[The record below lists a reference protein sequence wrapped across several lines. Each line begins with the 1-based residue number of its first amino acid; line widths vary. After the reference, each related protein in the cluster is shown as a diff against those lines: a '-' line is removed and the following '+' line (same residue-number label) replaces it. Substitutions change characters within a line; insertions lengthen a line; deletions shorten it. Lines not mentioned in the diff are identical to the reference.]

1 MMEKLSNVARRHGD
15 PKVISTGPS
24 SFGASDRMAR
34 NLGWFS
40 LGLGALEIF
49 APERITRALGLEGQ
63 ENLVR
68 AYGFREVAAGLLSLS
83 IEKKAGLWSRVVG
96 DGLDIATLMPALRD
110 DNPKKGNVVIAL
122 MMVGGITL
130 LDIAAAEA
138 VGARHARRT
147 GRRRLYPDRT
157 GYPKGMLASRGIAAR
172 KKSAPES
179 RVSSESAYRRAEQ
192 LAPV

>member
-1 MMEKLSNVARRHGD
+1 MMMEKVSNITRAQGD

-49 APERITRALGLEGQ
+49 APERITRALGMEGQ
-63 ENLVR
+63 ENLIR
-68 AYGFREVAAGLLSLS
+68 AYGFREVAAGMLSLS

-96 DGLDIATLMPALRD
+96 DGLDLATLMAALRD
-110 DNPKKGNVVIAL
+110 DNPKKDNVALAL

-130 LDIAAAEA
+130 LDIAAASA
-138 VGARHARRT
+138 VGARHARQT
-147 GRRRLYPDRT
+147 GRRRMYYDRT
-157 GYPKGMLASRGIAAR
+157 GYPKGIAASRGVAAR
-172 KKSAPES
+172 KQSAP
-179 RVSSESAYRRAEQ
+179 Q
-192 LAPV
+192 LAAS